1 MTTVDETEAGAGAGP
16 ARSARPG
23 RLRWA
28 GGRRARLE
36 YGALAAISALAGV
49 LYGWQA
55 ARAQFHGF
63 YATAVRSIT
72 LSWRAFVY
80 GALDP
85 SASITIDKIPGF
97 LWPQA
102 ASAWLF
108 GFHPW
113 ALVLPQVVEGVVTV
127 AVLGL
132 AVRRW
137 AGPAAGLL
145 AAAGFALTP
154 VAASLFGKA
163 LEDAALTC
171 ALVLAA
177 GCWQRAVEGGRL
189 GWLLGCAVF
198 VGLGFQAKM
207 VQAWAVLPAFGIAYL
222 VAAPPRLRRRVAQV
236 LLAGVVC
243 MGVSLSWIVLA
254 TVTPAA
260 DRPYIDGSTTN
271 SAVAMVFGYNGLAR
285 FSQVGITA
293 AGTGS
298 VTAAQGAGGRPGA
311 EAGAGLA
318 VAAGARGVDSAGA
331 GHSGA
336 VAAGHGAG
344 GASGTAAGAGAAA
357 GAASGAGGGSA
368 GSGNDW
374 AKLVDPA
381 LASQVGWL
389 YPAAAAGMLLGLIR
403 RRRGR
408 TDRIRAGAMMW
419 TGWLLVTGLALS
431 AGNVAHSTYVVAL
444 APPLAALSALAIS
457 RAVKAYRAPM
467 LTRAARRGALLL
479 PGLVAA
485 TAAWALHLAW
495 SFPKFAALLT
505 PPFAACATVVV
516 ALLVAAKF
524 CVPGWSRAAAVGAV
538 AACAVLFAQPAVW
551 SFSVLDAKYAGSSG
565 NANAGGYTGGFHF
578 PGRGA
583 AASGKS
589 SGVMA
594 AGGAAVAAGAAG
606 ATAGKTAQS
615 AQTARTVGSHTGA
628 AGMFNPFD
636 PLPDLSGPQARL
648 LAFVEAHRDGAK
660 YLMATQSWSV
670 ASPYIMDDAAEVLPM
685 GGFSGRADFP
695 TPVQFRSWVRSGEVR
710 YVLLASPWRGMFG
723 QAADAGG
730 GTRASGESALTAR
743 MATGQVQG
751 VVSGS
756 GAQPRN
762 AVAQGSTASTD
773 VQRIAAAVQRHCRLV
788 PASSY
793 GGVAQVTAPLYQ
805 CGGGRQP
812 ASRAS

>member
-1 MTTVDETEAGAGAGP
+1 MTTVDEAGAEPGARQAP
-16 ARSARPG
+16 AAVRG
-23 RLRWA
+23 RGAAA
-28 GGRRARLE
+28 GRTRLE
-36 YGALAAISALAGV
+36 YGVLGAIAALAGF

-72 LSWRAFVY
+72 LSWRAFVF

-127 AVLGL
+127 VVLGL

-137 AGPAAGLL
+137 AGPSAGLL

-189 GWLLGCAVF
+189 GWLIGCAVF
-198 VGLGFQAKM
+198 VGFAFQAKM
-207 VQAWAVLPAFGIAYL
+207 VQAWAVLPAFGVAYL
-222 VAAPPRLRRRVAQV
+222 VAAPPRLRRRVAHV
-236 LLAGVVC
+236 LAAGAVC
-243 MGVSLSWIVLA
+243 LGVSLSWVALA
-254 TVTPAA
+254 SFTPAA

-298 VTAAQGAGGRPGA
+298 VTAAQGAGMPGA
-311 EAGAGLA
+311 G
-318 VAAGARGVDSAGA
+318 VAAGARGVD
-331 GHSGA
+331 
-336 VAAGHGAG
+336 
-344 GASGTAAGAGAAA
+344 AAGAGLSGHGGGAAAQKAESTTHGGAAGTGAGAGSGVGQGA
-357 GAASGAGGGSA
+357 GAATSA
-368 GSGNDW
+368 AASSGNDW

-381 LASQVGWL
+381 LASQVGWF
-389 YPAAAAGMLLGLIR
+389 YPAAAMGMLLGLVR

-408 TDRIRAGAMMW
+408 TDRIRAGTMMW

-444 APPLAALSALAIS
+444 APPLAALSAFAIS
-457 RAVKAYRAPM
+457 QAVKAYRAPM
-467 LTRAARRGALLL
+467 LTRTARRGALLL
-479 PGLVAA
+479 PGLVAV

-495 SFPKFAALLT
+495 SFPKFAAVLT

-524 CVPGWSRAAAVGAV
+524 CVPGWSRPAAVGAL
-538 AACAVLFAQPAVW
+538 ASCAILFAQPAVW

-578 PGRGA
+578 PARSTAVGGKSGTVLAEGA
-583 AASGKS
+583 ADGR
-589 SGVMA
+589 
-594 AGGAAVAAGAAG
+594 
-606 ATAGKTAQS
+606 
-615 AQTARTVGSHTGA
+615 TARTVALHGSA
-628 AGMFNPFD
+628 ATMFNPFD
-636 PLPDLSGPQARL
+636 PQPDLDSAQSRL
-648 LAFVEAHRDGAK
+648 LTFVQAHRDGAK
-660 YLMATQSWSV
+660 YLLATQSWSV
-670 ASPYIMDDAAEVLPM
+670 ASPYIMDDAADVLPM

-695 TPVQFRSWVRSGEVR
+695 TPLQFRSWVRSGEIR
-710 YVLLASPWRGMFG
+710 YVLLASPWSGMPG
-723 QAADAGG
+723 QVPVHGAGASDSAGSATLARTASGLNRTAVPGSAA
-730 GTRASGESALTAR
+730 GTRAGVAAGSSSA
-743 MATGQVQG
+743 
-751 VVSGS
+751 S
-756 GAQPRN
+756 
-762 AVAQGSTASTD
+762 AQGSAGSTD
-773 VQRIAAAVQRHCRLV
+773 VQRIAAAVQRHCTLV
-788 PASSY
+788 PAASY
-793 GGVAQVTAPLYQ
+793 GGVPQVTAPLYQ
-805 CGGGRQP
+805 CGEGSRP
-812 ASRAS
+812 ATRA

>member
-1 MTTVDETEAGAGAGP
+1 MTTVDETGAEPGVRWPLAA
-16 ARSARPG
+16 ARWRG
-23 RLRWA
+23 A
-28 GGRRARLE
+28 GGRRVRLE
-36 YGALAAISALAGV
+36 HGALGVIAALAGF

-63 YATAVRSIT
+63 YATAVRSMT

-113 ALVLPQVVEGVVTV
+113 ALVLPQVVEGVVAV
-127 AVLGL
+127 VVLGRV
-132 AVRRW
+132 VRRW
-137 AGPAAGLL
+137 AGRGAGLL

-154 VAASLFGKA
+154 VAASLFGKS

-207 VQAWAVLPAFGIAYL
+207 VQAWAVLPAFAVAYL

-236 LLAGVVC
+236 LAAGAVC
-243 MGVSLSWIVLA
+243 AGVSLSWVALA
-254 TVTPAA
+254 SVTPAA

-298 VTAAQGAGGRPGA
+298 VTAAQGAGMA
-311 EAGAGLA
+311 
-318 VAAGARGVDSAGA
+318 AAG

-336 VAAGHGAG
+336 AAAQAAAAAGHGG
-344 GASGTAAGAGAAA
+344 GTETGVGAGAGARAGVAPTPAAA
-357 GAASGAGGGSA
+357 G
-368 GSGNDW
+368 GNDW

-389 YPAAAAGMLLGLIR
+389 YPAAAAGVLLGLVR

-444 APPLAALSALAIS
+444 APPLAALGAFAIS
-457 RAVKAYRAPM
+457 RAARAYRMPP
-467 LTRAARRGALLL
+467 LTRADRRGALLL
-479 PGLVAA
+479 PVLVAA
-485 TAAWALHLAW
+485 TAVWALHLAW
-495 SFPKFAALLT
+495 SFPHFAAALT
-505 PPFAACATVVV
+505 PPFAACAVVVV
-516 ALLVAAKF
+516 ALLVAARY
-524 CVPGWSRAAAVGAV
+524 CAPGWSRLAAVGA
-538 AACAVLFAQPAVW
+538 AASCAVLFAQPAVW
-551 SFSVLDAKYAGSSG
+551 SFSVLDAKYAGRSG
-565 NANAGGYTGGFHF
+565 NASAGGYTGGSHF
-578 PGRGA
+578 AEGGTA
-583 AASGKS
+583 AGGEAGTLL
-589 SGVMA
+589 
-594 AGGAAVAAGAAG
+594 AGGAAGNSTALDRAAQRRTAPLATGPSSASHGGAGAVSG
-606 ATAGKTAQS
+606 QW
-615 AQTARTVGSHTGA
+615 
-628 AGMFNPFD
+628 D
-636 PLPDLSGPQARL
+636 PQPDLSRAQVRL

-660 YLMATQSWSV
+660 YLMAAQSWSV
-670 ASPYIMDDAAEVLPM
+670 ASPYIMDDAVEVLPI

-695 TPVQFRSWVRSGEVR
+695 TPDEFRSWVRSGDVR
-710 YVLLASPWRGMFG
+710 YVLLASPQRGP
-723 QAADAGG
+723 GG
-730 GTRASGESALTAR
+730 GATQEWEMAGVIRSVPPGTGSQSEAAAAAGSASAI
-743 MATGQVQG
+743 VPG
-751 VVSGS
+751 V
-756 GAQPRN
+756 AAN
-762 AVAQGSTASTD
+762 TD
-773 VQRIAAAVQRHCRLV
+773 VQRIAAAVRQNCALV

-793 GGVAQVTAPLYQ
+793 GGVPQVTAPLYQ
-805 CGGGRQP
+805 CGGGGRAP
-812 ASRAS
+812 SRA